1 MAFQAATKLCIFAP
15 FTAHY
20 SMEQFFETY
29 KSQLINAVIIIAAVF
44 VLRFLTS
51 VLHKW
56 LLRVRK
62 KRWEN
67 IKPTSFNLL
76 KRLLNV
82 LWIVLGLILLGFLSF
97 GDSSEKFEANLKLS
111 LYIGFISIF
120 TIVLASSLNI
130 WFRKNAE
137 RKIKKNEDPTV
148 LRFGRYV
155 AVSLIYI
162 VGIMFILLAFPRLQG
177 VAQTALGGA
186 GIIALIAGVASQEA
200 LANLVG
206 GIFIISFKPFKI
218 GDTIK
223 LSDNTV
229 GTVFDI
235 TLRHTILRNGE
246 NKMVVIPN
254 ATINKEKIINYNLKE
269 LKICERIE
277 IGISYNSDIDL
288 AKKIMKEEC
297 EKHPFIL
304 DNRSAVDILNGKPVV
319 RVALISLGDYA
330 MTLRAWTWA
339 KNNSQAL
346 EMHYDLLESIKK
358 RFDKEG
364 IEIPF
369 PTTTI
374 TYAKE
379 DDRKNFIKESRN

>member
-1 MAFQAATKLCIFAP
+1 MI
-15 FTAHY
+15 
-20 SMEQFFETY
+20 EFFETY
-29 KSQLINAVIIIAAVF
+29 KEQIWSAIIILLIII
-44 VLRFLTS
+44 VLRLLTAQ
-51 VLHKW
+51 LHKK

-62 KRWEN
+62 KRWMN
-67 IKPTSFNLL
+67 IKETSFNLL
-76 KRLLNV
+76 KRVLNT
-82 LWIVLGLILLGFLSF
+82 LWLVIGIIAIGFLSF

-111 LYIGFISIF
+111 LYIGFLSIL

-130 WFRKNAE
+130 WFKRNAE
-137 RKIKKNEDPTV
+137 RKIKRQEDPTV
-148 LRFGRYV
+148 IRFGRYV
-155 AVSLIYI
+155 AVSSVYI
-162 VGIMFILLAFPRLQG
+162 VGVMFILLAFPRLQG

-218 GDTIK
+218 GDTIQ
-223 LSDNTV
+223 LSDKTV

-235 TLRHTILRNGE
+235 TLRHTILKNGE

-254 ATINKEKIINYNLKE
+254 AAINKEKLINYNLKD

-277 IGISYNSDIDL
+277 IGISYDSDIDL

-297 EKHPFIL
+297 ENHPFIL
-304 DNRSAVDILNGKPVV
+304 DNRTPVDILNGKPIV
-319 RVALISLGDYA
+319 RVALISLGDYS
-330 MTLRAWTWA
+330 MTIRAWAWA

-346 EMHYDLLESIKK
+346 QMKYDLFESIKK
-358 RFDKEG
+358 RFDQEG
-364 IEIPF
+364 ITIPF

-374 TYAKE
+374 HTSSVHLQNT
-379 DDRKNFIKESRN
+379 DIKTD